1 MNLLLLSESDRLP
14 DGLFS
19 VTDHRAVHVATVL
32 KANVGETLSIGMLNG
47 LVGEAEIV
55 HCAAPLVVLKA
66 LHLHEPQSAG
76 PEIDL
81 VIALPRPQTV
91 KKLLIIAGMM
101 RLRQISFIR
110 ANRVEKS
117 YYQSPLLEPEA
128 MAPYLIEGLSQ
139 GKHTRMPKVDIH
151 ERFRPF
157 VEDVLSQRLTEAT
170 ESGSCHTILPTPEA
184 PKTVSS
190 LNLPATGTVIA
201 AIGPEGGW
209 VPFEIDE
216 LMIRGFKPVTLSR
229 SVLRVEHAAMA
240 LLAQLEMAT
249 LNRSQP

>member
-32 KANVGETLSIGMLNG
+32 KANVGETVSIGILDG

-55 HCAAPLVVLKA
+55 HCASSLVVLKTR
-66 LHLHEPQSAG
+66 HLQEPQSAG

-81 VIALPRPQTV
+81 IIALPRPQTV
-91 KKLLIIAGMM
+91 KKLLIIAGMV
-101 RLRQISFIR
+101 RLRRISFIR
-110 ANRVEKS
+110 AKRVEKS

-128 MAPYLIEGLSQ
+128 MSPYLIEGLSQ

-157 VEDVLSQRLTEAT
+157 VEDTLSDRLTEAS
-170 ESGSCHTILPTPEA
+170 EKGPCQLIIPTPEA
-184 PKTVSS
+184 PETISTKSVSV
-190 LNLPATGTVIA
+190 NGTIIA

-209 VPFEIDE
+209 VPFEVDE
-216 LMIRGFKPVTLSR
+216 LVLRGFKPVVLSR

-240 LLAQLEMAT
+240 LLAQLELAI
-249 LNRSQP
+249 LNRSQL